1 MSSARTS
8 LSKKKKSSARTFM
21 ITKIN
26 GIISEKVITSTCTYT
41 CINRPYVTVD
51 SCTSTTVLKQERR
64 ECEEDIWKNSK
75 SYKNIHIKRRQ
86 KQQEERTTMS
96 LLPRENK
103 Q

>member
-1 MSSARTS
+1 MKDVKNVKCTY
-8 LSKKKKSSARTFM
+8 LFVKKKRSSARTFM

-26 GIISEKVITSTCTYT
+26 GILTSTCTYT
-41 CINRPYVTVD
+41 CINRPYVIVD